1 MKIGNR
7 LGLITAAIILLSG
20 CTAAR
25 VETGRQVAPTNIAE
39 TSDARFE
46 HDVLDSDTPVL
57 VDFYASWCGP
67 CRQMEPILQELAKK
81 YRNKVKVVRV
91 DIEKNPTLAMR
102 YRVDA
107 IPRLMLFKDGDLVD
121 DKLGVT
127 SRESLS
133 NSLERTL

>member
-1 MKIGNR
+1 MKIRNR
-7 LGLITAAIILLSG
+7 LSCVAAAIILLSG
-20 CTAAR
+20 CSTGP
-25 VETGRQVAPTNIAE
+25 VETGRKVAPTNIAE

-46 HDVLDSDTPVL
+46 RDVLDSDTPVL
-57 VDFYASWCGP
+57 VDFYAVWCGP
-67 CRQMEPILQELAKK
+67 CRRMEPILQDLAKQ
-81 YRNKVKVVRV
+81 YRHKVKVVRV

-102 YRVDA
+102 YRVEA

-133 NSLERTL
+133 YTLDRTL